1 MTTLGSDEVQNQLR
15 IPLVLSEILPVGV
28 MGAFM
33 AVMLMATIGTHNSYM
48 HSWGSIF
55 IQDVIMPF
63 RKKPFEP
70 RQHLKILRISIIG
83 VCIFIFFFSLFF
95 PMTDYIFLYF
105 AITAAIFVGGSGAVI
120 IGGLY
125 WKRGTTAAAWSAL
138 IVGSVVSVT
147 GIVLQQIYEDFPI
160 NGQYFWGIAMG
171 LSSLVYI
178 VVSLLNKKENFD
190 MDKMLHRGKYSI
202 KEETIIIDE
211 VPLKGLKVL
220 GMGKEFTRG
229 DKIIY
234 LTAYTWTFA
243 WVVVFII
250 GTVFNLS
257 GDVSNSTWMLFWKYF
272 VFINLAVSIIVLI
285 WFTIGGIKDFKEMLF
300 RLKTMIRDHKD
311 DGSVRK

>member
-1 MTTLGSDEVQNQLR
+1 
-15 IPLVLSEILPVGV
+15 
-28 MGAFM
+28 
-33 AVMLMATIGTHNSYM
+33 
-48 HSWGSIF
+48 
-55 IQDVIMPF
+55 
-63 RKKPFEP
+63 
-70 RQHLKILRISIIG
+70 
-83 VCIFIFFFSLFF
+83 
-95 PMTDYIFLYF
+95 
-105 AITAAIFVGGSGAVI
+105 
-120 IGGLY
+120 
-125 WKRGTTAAAWSAL
+125 
-138 IVGSVVSVT
+138 
-147 GIVLQQIYEDFPI
+147 
-160 NGQYFWGIAMG
+160 MG